1 MRLIWK
7 VPGEPPDRA
16 AIMRMRQHFQKP
28 DKVMPVAWF
37 MGEIEFYDS
46 FSQTSP
52 KTLDAKEVC
61 RALGDIAGG
70 IFSFPEV
77 EYVPVWKAWFKYL
90 LPDLI
95 LRADDPANF
104 NSYDLW
110 ILVKAITTCFN
121 VYPQQIAEEYP
132 GFRDDLV
139 ATLGSRA
146 IPQKLAREQMTQ
158 KDEAS
163 PLFADIWDERQTIE
177 NYGFVSLQEVNS
189 SILFCLKYS
198 TVVELAEWTA
208 SLFQI
213 DSPQWHLQLIFSLME
228 WRIFLNLARK
238 WNHDEQPFLGQIL
251 KQSSMCDEFCIP
263 NFKSLTSDVNS
274 STVKTIEHRC
284 QTRV

>member
-1 MRLIWK
+1 
-7 VPGEPPDRA
+7 
-16 AIMRMRQHFQKP
+16 
-28 DKVMPVAWF
+28 
-37 MGEIEFYDS
+37 MGELVFYDS
-46 FSQTSP
+46 LSQTSP
-52 KTLDAKEVC
+52 QTLDAKEVC

-110 ILVKAITTCFN
+110 ILVKAIMACFN
-121 VYPQQIAEEYP
+121 VYPQQIDEEYP

-213 DSPQWHLQLIFSLME
+213 ESPQWHLQLIFSLTE
-228 WRIFLNLARK
+228 W
-238 WNHDEQPFLGQIL
+238 
-251 KQSSMCDEFCIP
+251 IP
-263 NFKSLTSDVNS
+263 NFKSLDDFIPAPNVTAFEQSVSTHFSFDLFRTWTDEIWRLLDTEPYNVKNMRYLNHYLAEDLRACEAVLFPYAKTMPGRGS
-274 STVKTIEHRC
+274 SIIMPYD
-284 QTRV
+284 